1 MNQKRSFPCTVLLTA
16 WFYAGVASFGYAQ
29 EPAADAR
36 AGQEIVQTTCPVMVG
51 NKIDPN
57 IYTDYMGER
66 VYFCCLKCKGAFEA
80 NPEKYLARLPQ
91 FAAPQAGGTG
101 PAGFSPAQ
109 LVEPFGVATLS
120 LLIVTF
126 CFGFFMKKN
135 PKVLHKW
142 HRRLAY
148 VLIVVALCHATLV
161 VLAHNL

>member
-1 MNQKRSFPCTVLLTA
+1 
-16 WFYAGVASFGYAQ
+16 
-29 EPAADAR
+29 
-36 AGQEIVQTTCPVMVG
+36 MVG

-57 IYTDYMGER
+57 IYTDYMGKR
-66 VYFCCLKCKGAFEA
+66 VYFCCSKCKGAFEA
-80 NPEKYLARLPQ
+80 NPEKYLDRLPQ
-91 FAAPQAGGTG
+91 FLAPQTGEAG

-148 VLIVVALCHATLV
+148 VTIVVALCHATLV
-161 VLAHNL
+161 MLAHNL